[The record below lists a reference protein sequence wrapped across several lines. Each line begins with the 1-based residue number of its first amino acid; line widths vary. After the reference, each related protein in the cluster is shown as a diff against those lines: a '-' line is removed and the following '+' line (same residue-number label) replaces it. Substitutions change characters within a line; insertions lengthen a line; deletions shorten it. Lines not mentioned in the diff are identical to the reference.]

1 MKTSGGRVA
10 APASYHKLG
19 AGIDTKVQRA
29 GLFVGYLYSA
39 QKLGWFFCSNEQL
52 RLISTMISGHE
63 FWLLQGGCV
72 AGETWRHSSTSFFDR
87 SAPTACMQGIVFW
100 SPLAA
105 AAGGAI
111 PKAFDT

>member
-1 MKTSGGRVA
+1 MKPFRLAPRPGLRLLQEFWAYSGEQRNAAEKAKSNPRRRMKTSGGRVA

-72 AGETWRHSSTSFFDR
+72 AGET
-87 SAPTACMQGIVFW
+87 
-100 SPLAA
+100 
-105 AAGGAI
+105 
-111 PKAFDT
+111 